1 MRVLVPMYLG
11 RENGTVV
18 CLLHLADRRPPLRA
32 VFETA
37 LGLPSSFGAIDL
49 DQQLS
54 VFKDRSEAAFGS
66 SDPAQFVEEDA
77 RDTLIRRFFALGSIN
92 QSGPSGVASASA
104 ALTLLQSAPVPPLT

>member
-1 MRVLVPMYLG
+1 MTLEIL
-11 RENGTVV
+11 TSDA
-18 CLLHLADRRPPLRA
+18 LAPLRHGFFTRKGGA
-32 VFETA
+32 SSGVFH
-37 LGLPSSFGAIDL
+37 GLNCGT
-49 DQQLS
+49 
-54 VFKDRSEAAFGS
+54 GS